1 MKIKKGFVMRKMGD
15 KTVVVA
21 TGDASAEFHG
31 MIELNQTAADIWNWV
46 AEGLDQNAVASN
58 LAQKYNLESV
68 KAKADT
74 DKIINQMKQTGV
86 FENE

>member
-1 MKIKKGFVMRKMGD
+1 MKIKKGFVMRKMGS

-21 TGDASAEFHG
+21 TGDASSEFRG

-46 AEGLDQNAVASN
+46 SEGCDEEIVAQK
-58 LAQKYNLESV
+58 LAQKYNLDAV
-68 KAKADT
+68 KAKTDT

>member
-21 TGDASAEFHG
+21 TGEASESFRG
-31 MIELNQTAADIWNWV
+31 MIELNSTAADIWSWV
-46 AEGLDQNAVASN
+46 SEGLDKDAVAQK
-58 LAQKYNLESV
+58 LAEKYSLDIV

-74 DKIINQMKQTGV
+74 DKIIAKMKQTGV
-86 FENE
+86 FEDE